1 MNSFFIL
8 CGALIFMKLEAPAY
22 EKKNIKLR
30 NEFEEKFAARNLS
43 TEKAG
48 R

>member
-1 MNSFFIL
+1 
-8 CGALIFMKLEAPAY
+8 MKLEAPAY

-43 TEKAG
+43 TE
-48 R
+48 RRVDEIYEFLRNEL